1 MWKKKF
7 RDKNSESADL
17 SEKLTMAE
25 TELEALKKKG
35 VTVTKEISKTTT
47 S

>member
-1 MWKKKF
+1 VEVWKKKF

-25 TELEALKKKG
+25 TELDAIKKR
-35 VTVTKEISKTTT
+35 
-47 S
+47 